1 MEKYCS
7 TGVCQRGKMG
17 MKITR
22 IINNNVV
29 AAVDEQRHE
38 LVLMGNG
45 IGFQK
50 KLGDEVDPAVVEK
63 QFARFDE
70 KWMKNFQRLTNEISY
85 EHMHMTNEIIEYA
98 QLSLNK
104 KLNDNLYIALM
115 DHLNFAIQRI
125 RQGLA
130 LSNSM
135 LWEIKHYYNHEYR
148 IGKEAIAIIKR
159 HTGLDM
165 PVDEAGFI
173 AMHIVN
179 AEMNMDGETSKIMT
193 RIIQD
198 VLNIVT
204 YHFGIEIDEESLDYE
219 RFVTHLKFFIQR
231 AIHEKESKIW
241 DKSLMDMI
249 RVQYL
254 DAYDCASKI
263 GAYIERTTPHRV
275 PEEEIIYLT
284 VHIQRLQSTSKS
296 LKKDGKQ

>member
-1 MEKYCS
+1 
-7 TGVCQRGKMG
+7 

-22 IINNNVV
+22 VINNNVV
-29 AAVDEQRHE
+29 AAVDEQQRE

-70 KWMKNFQRLTNEISY
+70 KWVKNFQRLTSETSY

-98 QLSLNK
+98 QISLNK
-104 KLNDNLYIALM
+104 ELNDNLYIALM
-115 DHLNFAIQRI
+115 DHLNFAIQRMEKGI
-125 RQGLA
+125 ELK
-130 LSNSM
+130 NSM

-148 IGKEAIAIIKR
+148 IGKEAIAIIKKY
-159 HTGLDM
+159 TGMSL
-165 PVDEAGFI
+165 PLDEAGFI
-173 AMHIVN
+173 ALHILN
-179 AEMNMDGETSKIMT
+179 AEMNLDGEASKKMT
-193 RIIQD
+193 KVIQD

-204 YHFGIEIDEESLDYE
+204 YHFSIEIDEESLDYE

-231 AIHEKESKIW
+231 AIHQNESRIW
-241 DKSLMDMI
+241 DKNLMDMI
-249 RVQYL
+249 RIQYL

-263 GAYIERTTPHRV
+263 GAYIEKTTPYHV

-284 VHIQRLQSTSKS
+284 VHIQRLQTTSKS
-296 LKKDGKQ
+296 LKKES